1 MTGKPTLVSL
11 ARELGVSRQTV
22 SNAINAPHRVNA
34 ATLER
39 VRTAIAESGYRPSVA
54 GRQLR
59 TRRSMN
65 LAMRLYP
72 TADGINGSVLDRFL
86 HALTEAAQR
95 HGYRLTLFT
104 ADDDAGE
111 LAAIDELLST
121 ADVDGFVLTSSH
133 HEDPRSTWLLDRDVP
148 FVSFGRPWSATADPY
163 MAPHPWVDVDGGAGT
178 AEATRVLLDGGYRRI
193 GFLGWPAGSG
203 VGDDRRS
210 GWERT
215 MREAGLVDSDLEDLS
230 EAVTDTVADGARA
243 GHELRR
249 RGATAVVCAS
259 DSLALGAFTAW
270 RQLGVDMSA
279 GPPVIGFDDTPVA
292 AAMGLSSIRQPLE
305 RAAQHVADVLAHR
318 LAGESAGSA
327 PAAHLLLT
335 STLVHRQADASL
347 TSGEPASARSS
358 GV

>member
-1 MTGKPTLVSL
+1 MTDKPTLVSL

-34 ATLER
+34 ATLQR
-39 VRTAIAESGYRPSVA
+39 VRAAIAESGYRPSVA

-72 TADGINGSVLDRFL
+72 STDGINGSVLDRFL
-86 HALTEAAQR
+86 HALTDAAQR

-111 LAAIDELLST
+111 IAAIDDLLST
-121 ADVDGFVLTSSH
+121 ADVDGFVLTSTH
-133 HEDPRSTWLLDRDVP
+133 HEDPRAAWLLERDVP
-148 FVSFGRPWSATADPY
+148 FVSFGRPWSSSADPY
-163 MAPHPWVDVDGGAGT
+163 RAPHPWVDVDGGAGT
-178 AEATRVLLDGGYRRI
+178 AEATRLLLAGGHRRV

-210 GWERT
+210 GWARAMRDAGVGEEERG
-215 MREAGLVDSDLEDLS
+215 RLS
-230 EAVTDTVADGARA
+230 VSVTDTVANGAR
-243 GHELRR
+243 GGRELLA

-270 RQLGVDMSA
+270 RQAGVDVS
-279 GPPVIGFDDTPVA
+279 GPPTIVGFDDTPVA
-292 AAMGLSSIRQPLE
+292 AALGLSSVRQPIE
-305 RAAQHVADVLAHR
+305 RAAEHVVDVLRHR
-318 LAGESAGSA
+318 LSGEPRRTA
-327 PAAHLLLT
+327 PATHLLLT
-335 STLVHRQADASL
+335 SALVPRQADPSL
-347 TSGEPASARSS
+347 TSGEPASARST
-358 GV
+358 GI